1 MNASRTSR
9 RQLAPEEG
17 WASVA
22 LVAVMAVTMA
32 WSIDDAGWVLGR
44 SEWTD
49 FLPGAALLGVAVGFI
64 GAKTGWSRWVA
75 HAIGATFAALIVP
88 IMVGE
93 VLPNGGTTFGS
104 QFVATADQTVKAW
117 NDLIING
124 QPATRATGHHL
135 LVLGGLCWGTGQ
147 FAASAVFR
155 HRQPLSAVVVIGAFL
170 IGNMAATVREQLGY
184 LILFS
189 LASLFLLIRLHA
201 LDEQATWMR
210 RRIGDPAAV
219 RSIYLRGGTVFIL
232 IAVVGSLVLT
242 ASARS
247 APLAGAWEDVKP
259 VLLDISAAIQRFLPA
274 GGDNRG
280 FGAIQFGSTAVVQ
293 TAWSTNSD
301 LSLTIKRPT
310 GDKRPY
316 YWRVIAYDRADLYGW
331 GWTGADR
338 LQRPAGEELLAGSL
352 DAPPAEGGVEV
363 SFTVTPAAYRGSYVL
378 SPLTPVRIDRN
389 SDVLALGEGN
399 LFEAIEINGRE
410 PYVVTARIPLL
421 GDDPPGA
428 LTQNQLRVAGDD
440 YPDEILASYLQV
452 PEGAIGPLAQKVL
465 DDVLAR
471 TPEMN
476 PFDIATTMV
485 NELQSRRF
493 DYVTNVADVDCGDR
507 SVAECFAFSRRGFC
521 QQYATLMTILLRE
534 QGIPARYVQGFLPG
548 NVNPLTG
555 IEEIPNSNGHA
566 WVEVYFPR
574 YGWVIF
580 DPTGGNRSQ
589 VEALPI
595 GQRVDGPSPRPSQ
608 SRSPADDGG
617 PDTPPRTPNTG
628 GPAGIIDQGG
638 GPGPF
643 ILVALLLLA
652 AVGGVG
658 FAAWQRGPR
667 GPTTPDGAYDGVT
680 RLAARLGF
688 GPKPTQTAYE
698 YAAALGDVLP
708 NIRPELQTVATAK
721 VEVAYGRRTLGAE
734 RIRALR
740 ASYRRLRVGLLRLL
754 FRRFRRGGRR
764 SSL

>member
-1 MNASRTSR
+1 MKLSLSRTRLS
-9 RQLAPEEG
+9 PEEG

-22 LVAVMAVTMA
+22 LVALMAMTMA

-44 SEWTD
+44 SEWTN
-49 FLPGAALLGVAVGFI
+49 FLPWAALLGVIVGFV
-64 GAKTGWSRWVA
+64 GAKIGWSRWVA
-75 HAIGATFAALIVP
+75 HAVGATFAALIVP

-93 VLPNGGTTFGS
+93 VLKSGATPGA
-104 QFVATADQTVKAW
+104 QFVATAEATVKAW
-117 NDLIING
+117 NELIVNG

-135 LVLGGLCWGTGQ
+135 LVLGLLCWGTGQ

-155 HRQPLSAVVVIGAFL
+155 HRRPLSAVVVIGAIL

-219 RSIYLRGGTVFIL
+219 RSLYLRGGTAFIA
-232 IAVVGSLVLT
+232 IAVVGSLLLT

-280 FGAIQFGSTAVVQ
+280 FGSVAFGSSAVVQ
-293 TAWSTNSD
+293 TSWSTNQA
-301 LSLTIKRPT
+301 LSLSIKRPV

-316 YWRVIAYDRADLYGW
+316 YWRAVAYDRADNYGW
-331 GWTGADR
+331 GWTTAAR
-338 LQRPAGEELLAGSL
+338 IQRPPGEALLAGSV
-352 DAPPAEGGVEV
+352 DAPSEDGSVEV
-363 SFTVTPAAYRGSYVL
+363 TFTVTPVAYRSSYVV
-378 SPLTPVRIDRN
+378 SPLTPVKLDRN
-389 SDVLALGEGN
+389 SDVLALDESV
-399 LFEAIEINGRE
+399 LFEAIEINGHE

-428 LTQNQLRVAGDD
+428 LTQNQLRVAGTD
-440 YPDEILASYLQV
+440 YPDEILARYLQI
-452 PEGAIGPLAQKVL
+452 PEGAVGVKAREVL
-465 DDVLAR
+465 DAVLAR
-471 TPEMN
+471 TRDDN
-476 PFDIATTMV
+476 PFDVATTMV
-485 NELQSRRF
+485 TELQNANRYKY
-493 DYVTNVADVDCGDR
+493 DTNVADVECGDR

-534 QGIPARYVQGFLPG
+534 HKIPARYVQGFLPG

-555 IEEIPNSNGHA
+555 IEEIPNSNAHA
-566 WVEVYFPR
+566 WVEVYFPA

-580 DPTGGNRSQ
+580 DPTGGSRSQ
-589 VEALPI
+589 VEPLPV
-595 GQRVDGPSPRPSQ
+595 GREVDGPSPRPS
-608 SRSPADDGG
+608 RSVAPNDGR
-617 PDTPPRTPNTG
+617 PDPERTPG
-628 GPAGIIDQGG
+628 AALGPTTPTN
-638 GPGPF
+638 GPGGAGAF
-643 ILVALLLLA
+643 IIIALLLIGVVG
-652 AVGGVG
+652 AVV

-667 GPTTPDGAYDGVT
+667 GPTTPDGAYDGVA
-680 RLAARLGF
+680 RLATRIGF
-688 GPKPTQTAYE
+688 GPRPTQTAYE

-721 VEVAYGRRTLGAE
+721 VEVAYGRRTLGDE

-740 ASYRRLRVGLLRLL
+740 ASYRRLRVSLLRLL
-754 FRRFRRGGRR
+754 FRRFRRGQGSGR
-764 SSL
+764 

>member
-1 MNASRTSR
+1 MKLSRMK
-9 RQLAPEEG
+9 LAPEEG
-17 WASVA
+17 WASVI
-22 LVAVMAVTMA
+22 LVGLMAVSMA

-49 FLPGAALLGVAVGFI
+49 FLPTAAILGVAVGFV

-88 IMVGE
+88 IMVGS
-93 VLPNGGTTFGS
+93 VLTNTGENPGS
-104 QFVATADQTVKAW
+104 QFVATAGAAVKAW
-117 NDLIING
+117 NDLVVLG

-135 LVLGGLCWGTGQ
+135 LILGLLCWGTGQ

-155 HRQPLSAVVVIGAFL
+155 HRRPLSAVVVIGAIL
-170 IGNMAATVREQLGY
+170 IANMSATVRDQLGY

-219 RSIYLRGGTVFIL
+219 RSLYLRGGTAFIV
-232 IAVVGSLVLT
+232 IAVVGSLFLT

-280 FGAIQFGSTAVVQ
+280 FGSVQFGPSAVVQ
-293 TAWSTNSD
+293 TSWSTNQD
-301 LSLTIKRPT
+301 ISLTIKRPA

-316 YWRVIAYDRADLYGW
+316 YWRAIAYDRADKFGW
-331 GWTGADR
+331 GWTASDR
-338 LQRPAGEELLAGSL
+338 IQRPPGEELLAGSL
-352 DAPPAEGGVEV
+352 DAPATEGGVEV
-363 SFTVTPAAYRGSYVL
+363 TFTVTPRAYRGSYVV
-378 SPLTPVRIDRN
+378 SPLTPIKIDRD
-389 SDVLALGEGN
+389 SDVLGLGEGL
-399 LFEAIEINGRE
+399 LFEAIEINGRD

-428 LTQNQLRVAGDD
+428 LTQNQLRVAGND
-440 YPDEILASYLQV
+440 YPDEILARYLQV
-452 PEGAIGPLAQKVL
+452 PDGAIGQHAQKVL

-471 TPEMN
+471 TPENN
-476 PFDIATTMV
+476 PFDVATTMV
-485 NELQSRRF
+485 NVLQSSRF
-493 DYVTNVADVDCGDR
+493 DYDTNVADVDCGER
-507 SVAECFAFSRRGFC
+507 SVAECFAFSRQGFC

-534 QGIPARYVQGFLPG
+534 HGIPARYVQGFLPG

-555 IEEIPNSNGHA
+555 IEDIPNSNGHA
-566 WVEVYFPR
+566 WVEVYFPA

-580 DPTGGNRSQ
+580 DPTGGNVSR
-589 VEALPI
+589 VETLPI
-595 GQRVDGPSPRPSQ
+595 GRQVDGPSPRPS
-608 SRSPADDGG
+608 RSIAPGDGR
-617 PDTPPRTPNTG
+617 PDPERTPGAQVGTTTPPS
-628 GPAGIIDQGG
+628 
-638 GPGPF
+638 GPGGAGTF
-643 ILVALLLLA
+643 IVVALMLLA
-652 AVGGVG
+652 AVGGVA

-667 GPTTPDGAYDGVT
+667 GPTTPDSAYDGVT
-680 RLAARLGF
+680 RIAARLGF
-688 GPKPTQTAYE
+688 GPRPTQTAYE

-708 NIRPELQTVATAK
+708 NVRPELQTVATAK
-721 VEVAYGRRTLGAE
+721 VEVAYGRRTLGEE

-754 FRRFRRGGRR
+754 FRRFRRESRR
-764 SSL
+764 P